1 MKLLILDVDGVLTDG
16 TKFYDAEHSVVGKRF
31 MCKDFTAIKRIAA
44 AGVKVIMISGDNF
57 NATMAAKRNIDFYCS
72 RGTDLSLDKSRF
84 LDMFEEKYSVNRED
98 MAFVGDDYFDLSMFK
113 NVKRTFCP
121 SDAPQII
128 KDNAFYVCQAAGG
141 TGVLVEICDLLIATG
156 TIRDATEEE
165 VAALDKLEATSGE
178 MK

>member
-1 MKLLILDVDGVLTDG
+1 MISNFK
-16 TKFYDAEHSVVGKRF
+16 KYY
-31 MCKDFTAIKRIAA
+31 
-44 AGVKVIMISGDNF
+44 KVIE
-57 NATMAAKRNIDFYCS
+57 Y
-72 RGTDLSLDKSRF
+72 LSQFTPNRMGLIIGVDS
-84 LDMFEEKYSVNRED
+84 LMDMFEEKYSVSRED